1 MATTRTGHS
10 YVAAV
15 LAGNP
20 SAPIDQATAAPALL
34 SAIKGAFTLAAHGR
48 SSPPRLRPPLTRA
61 PDGRKSGQSLPAA
74 ARHANPRQPAG
85 LRCREPWSGLGI

>member
-10 YVAAV
+10 YVVAV

-34 SAIKGAFTLAAHGR
+34 SAIKGAFTLAAHG
-48 SSPPRLRPPLTRA
+48 
-61 PDGRKSGQSLPAA
+61 
-74 ARHANPRQPAG
+74 
-85 LRCREPWSGLGI
+85 